1 MLAAFKS
8 GTAHGQQVFAALQGH
23 LLRKR
28 DIVNIALLDRMDI
41 RSLKQ
46 GVRAGQIG
54 SLLILDRIS
63 KDRCL
68 NRCIETDALADGKL
82 FAF

>member
-1 MLAAFKS
+1 MLTLLKS

-46 GVRAGQIG
+46 GVRAGQVG
-54 SLLILDRIS
+54 SFLILDRIR

>member
-1 MLAAFKS
+1 MLAALKS

-46 GVRAGQIG
+46 GVRTRQVG
-54 SLLILDRIS
+54 SLLILDRLS
-63 KDRCL
+63 KDRRL
-68 NRCIETDALADGKL
+68 NRRIETDSFADGKL